1 MRPFLVQLYFV
12 WPCCCCCSTPK
23 SCPTLCNPMDCSTPG
38 FTILHYLL
46 EFAQTHVHWVGD
58 AIKPSHPLL
67 SPSPPALNLS
77 QHQGVFQWVDSSDQR
92 IGASASASVLPQFE
106 SISYLVLSLN
116 YMAAVPSHSDFG
128 AQQNKIC
135 HCFYFFLHL
144 FDKW

>member
-1 MRPFLVQLYFV
+1 MRLFLVQLYFV
-12 WPCCCCCSTPK
+12 WPWCCCCSAPK
-23 SCPTLCNPMDCSTPG
+23 SCPTLCDPMDCSTPG
-38 FTILHYLL
+38 FTTLHYLL
-46 EFAQTHVHWVGD
+46 EFAQTHVHLVGD

-67 SPSPPALNLS
+67 FPSPPALNLS
-77 QHQGVFQWVDSSDQR
+77 QHQGVFQWVDSGDQR

>member
-12 WPCCCCCSTPK
+12 WPCCCCCSAPK
-23 SCPTLCNPMDCSTPG
+23 SCPTLCDPMDCSTPG

-92 IGASASASVLPQFE
+92 IGASASASVLSQFE